1 MRPTTLHLLLLA
13 APPVAASFV
22 ILALVGASKSLW
34 LVQGFAVCLACLI
47 AALGKQLSRTIRNPL
62 VPAVVAMCITL
73 VSLATTLM
81 FGSSGPARWIL
92 FGPVNVYV
100 APVLLPSFLV
110 AFWTLASKRGHHRLI
125 ALGAAI
131 GVSVLLA
138 LQPDASQALA
148 LLAAVIV
155 AVIGTRST
163 GLATAIALALIAV
176 AMAWAFSRPDPLQPV
191 PYVEGVFRLALA
203 HSLFTGIAV
212 IASAVALIAGLY
224 RRSLNGHAFL
234 SVVASYYAAL
244 FACSVAGLTPAPLI
258 GYGAGP
264 LLGYGLLVAMVSW
277 VQPVGNPTK

>member
-1 MRPTTLHLLLLA
+1 MRPSTLHLLLLA

-73 VSLATTLM
+73 VGLAATLM

-110 AFWTLASKRGHHRLI
+110 AFWTLASKRGRHRLI
-125 ALGAAI
+125 ALGGAI

-148 LLAAVIV
+148 LLAAVII

-163 GLATAIALALIAV
+163 GLATAIALVLIAV

-191 PYVEGVFRLALA
+191 PYVEEVFRLAIA

-212 IASAVALIAGLY
+212 IASAVALLAGLY
-224 RRSLNGHAFL
+224 RCSLSGPTFL
-234 SVVASYYAAL
+234 SVAASYYAAL

-264 LLGYGLLVAMVSW
+264 LLGYGLLVAIACC